1 MDIATISLQDAGIR
15 KAAILVASIDRT
27 AADLL
32 LEQLGPERAQL
43 VRHAVTYLD
52 DVAPAERR
60 RVVAEFRR
68 IGPMT
73 PGRDV
78 SGIEL
83 DRLPANPKGRA
94 FRPSDPAAP
103 KGGGPDSDATTTD
116 APPFD
121 FLRGAEN
128 EKLADLLGGERPQ
141 TVALVL
147 SHLPPERAAET
158 LSRLPPTLQVDVVRR
173 LVDLENTD
181 EETLRGIEQALE
193 VRWSRQFAADRRRAL
208 GPETVANILGSCN
221 GKTRGRILENLASH
235 DPSLAERLGDRPMA
249 FDDFAK
255 LSGPALLAV
264 YRVADPEVALA
275 ALLGAP
281 PAVLDRLLRCMVPVE
296 AKQWRHQL
304 DHPGPIRLSDI
315 EEAQRQIAVL
325 AQRLAR
331 EKNEAA

>member
-1 MDIATISLQDAGIR
+1 MDIATISLQDPGIR
-15 KAAILVASIDRT
+15 KAAVLVASIDRA
-27 AADLL
+27 AADVLL
-32 LEQLGPERAQL
+32 DQLGPERAKL
-43 VRHAVTYLD
+43 VRQAVMYLD
-52 DVAPAERR
+52 DIDSAERR

-73 PGRDV
+73 PGRDIA
-78 SGIEL
+78 GIEL
-83 DRLPANPKGRA
+83 DRLPANPKKRA
-94 FRPSDPAAP
+94 FSSVGA
-103 KGGGPDSDATTTD
+103 PDSDAKTID

-121 FLRGAEN
+121 FLRDAEN

-158 LSRLPPTLQVDVVRR
+158 LSHLPPPLQVEVVRR

-193 VRWSRQFAADRRRAL
+193 ARWSRQFVADPRRAV
-208 GPETVANILGSCN
+208 GPETVAKILGSCN
-221 GKTRGRILENLASH
+221 GKTRGRILENLAAH
-235 DPSLAERLGDRPMA
+235 DPALAERFGDRPMA
-249 FDDFAK
+249 FDDLAK
-255 LSGPALLAV
+255 LNGAALLAV
-264 YRVADPEVALA
+264 CRAADPEVALA

-281 PAVLDRLLRCMVPVE
+281 PAILDRLFRCMGPAE
-296 AKQWRHQL
+296 AKQLRHQL
-304 DHPGPIRLSDI
+304 DHPSPIRLSDI